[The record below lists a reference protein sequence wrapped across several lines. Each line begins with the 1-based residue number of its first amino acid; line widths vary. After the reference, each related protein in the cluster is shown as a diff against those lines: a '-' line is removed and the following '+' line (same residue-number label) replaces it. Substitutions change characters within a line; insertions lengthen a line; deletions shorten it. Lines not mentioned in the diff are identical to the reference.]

1 MRFSQT
7 LAGPLLALG
16 LLSIPAAGS
25 AAQPPPRFAVP
36 HFNFVRIE
44 VADARKAVAF
54 YVDGL
59 GLHERGQV
67 SPTEVFVGV
76 DDGPTSTALNIM
88 QRRAG
93 QAAPPA
99 STNLCFVVTDMT
111 SALAKVAAAGG
122 KLVTPTRRLTQP
134 EAVIDIAFVDDLDG
148 NHVELMQYLRLG
160 PAS

>member
-1 MRFSQT
+1 MRFSQS
-7 LAGPLLALG
+7 LAGSLLALG
-16 LLSIPAAGS
+16 LFAAPAAAL
-25 AAQPPPRFAVP
+25 AAQPPPRFMVP
-36 HFNFVRIE
+36 HFNFVRLE
-44 VADARKAVAF
+44 VADAKKAVAF

-76 DDGPTSTALNIM
+76 NDDPTSTALNIM

-93 QAAPPA
+93 QAPA
-99 STNLCFVVTDMT
+99 SGTNLCFVVPDMT
-111 SALAKVAAAGG
+111 AALAKVAAAGG
-122 KLVTPTRRLTQP
+122 KLVTPTRRLTLP

-160 PAS
+160 PAT